1 MEPTCDQPG
10 KTIGSHCAVCRA
22 VLTAQQEVPATG
34 HRMIKHPAIASTC
47 SVAGKTEW
55 EECEICGYCP
65 APPQAVAKLPHR
77 KCLSPVGNR
86 PAKTSAGPAVR
97 SARFAGLKSCLR
109 LSCTS
114 WITLWWR
121 FRN

>member
-10 KTIGSHCAVCRA
+10 KTIGSHCAVCQA

-65 APPQAVAKLPHR
+65 APPQAVAKLPHQEVFEPGRGTDLR
-77 KCLSPVGNR
+77 K
-86 PAKTSAGPAVR
+86 
-97 SARFAGLKSCLR
+97 LR
-109 LSCTS
+109 LDR
-114 WITLWWR
+114 R
-121 FRN
+121 FVLLGLRA